1 MSETQMRDA
10 AVDRIRQR
18 EACVGIVGL
27 GYVGLPLLIEF
38 SKAGFP
44 VVGLDIDERKVEMLK
59 AGECYIRHIPSEAI
73 AAAFL
78 GETAEG
84 KSADATTDFARAAE
98 CDALLICVPTPL
110 SRHRD
115 PDLSY
120 VGNTAE
126 QLAPHLK
133 SGQLIVLESTTYPG
147 TTEDVLVPILEKG
160 SGLKAGADFF
170 VAYSPEREDPN
181 NAQHSTATIPK
192 VVGGLTADSLAVA
205 QTLYDAVICETVPV
219 SNCRTA
225 EATKLMENI
234 FRCINIAL
242 VNELKMV
249 FSEMDIDVWEVIR
262 AAQTKPFG
270 FMPFY
275 PGPGLGGH
283 CIPIDPFYLT
293 WKAREYGIPTKF
305 IELAGEINT
314 AMPSY
319 VVQRTLLALND
330 RGKSI
335 RGSRIL
341 LVGLAYKKNVDDDR
355 ESPTYELWEELLG
368 LGAEV
373 DYYDPYCPEVRPSRR
388 HAQFAGTRSCSWE
401 DIAAGG
407 YDVVLIA
414 TAHDSVDHDALA
426 RMVDLCVDT
435 RGVCAGGENVVKA

>member
-1 MSETQMRDA
+1 MSSTETKDETLGKIHA
-10 AVDRIRQR
+10 R

-44 VVGLDIDERKVEMLK
+44 VVGLDIDEHKVETLK
-59 AGECYIRHIPSEAI
+59 AGECYIKHIPSEAVS
-73 AAAFL
+73 AAFVSDA
-78 GETAEG
+78 GQPAR
-84 KSADATTDFARAAE
+84 ADATTDFARAAQ

-120 VGNTAE
+120 VESTAE

-133 SGQLIVLESTTYPG
+133 AGQLVVLESTTYPG
-147 TTEDVLVPILEKG
+147 TTEEVLVPILEEG

-181 NAQHSTATIPK
+181 NTQHSTATIPK
-192 VVGGLTADSLAVA
+192 VVGGLTPDSLAVA
-205 QTLYDAVICETVPV
+205 RALYDAVICETVPV
-219 SNCRTA
+219 SSCRTA

-249 FSEMDIDVWEVIR
+249 FSAMDIDVWEVVR
-262 AAQTKPFG
+262 AARTKPFG

-314 AMPSY
+314 GMPSY

-335 RGSRIL
+335 RGCRVL

-355 ESPTYELWEELLG
+355 ESPTYELWEELLA
-368 LGAEV
+368 LGADV
-373 DYYDPYCPEVRPSRR
+373 DYYDPYCPEVRPSRK
-388 HAQFAGTRSCSWE
+388 HVGFAGTRSREWE
-401 DIAAGG
+401 DIAGNG
-407 YDVVLIA
+407 YDVALIS
-414 TAHDSVDHDALA
+414 TAHDNVDHDAIA

-435 RGVCAGGENVVKA
+435 RGICSGGENVVKA